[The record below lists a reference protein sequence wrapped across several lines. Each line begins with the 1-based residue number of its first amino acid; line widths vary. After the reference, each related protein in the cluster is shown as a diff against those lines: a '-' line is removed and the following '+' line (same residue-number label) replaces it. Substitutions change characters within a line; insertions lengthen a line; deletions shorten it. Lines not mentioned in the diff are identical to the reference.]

1 MNLDRIAN
9 IATAMIEDIDSIHA
23 LSLYKHLESGKMLRS
38 KLVLS
43 IIDTDEAY
51 RLCAIIELIQSAS
64 LLHDDVIDS
73 SDLRRGKPSLNA
85 KFGNKNAIMLG
96 DILYS
101 RAFFELSHF
110 PCDIAKVLSQSVVS
124 LSVGELEDVLLEE
137 TFNANEEKYLKMIGY
152 KSASLI
158 AASSQCAALLG
169 NKDSH
174 KLYYDYGFNLGM
186 AFQIIDDILD
196 ITQDSSKLGKPA
208 LSDYK
213 SGKTT
218 LPYIYLYHSLSQDKQ
233 AWLKSLFKKEI
244 SKEAEEELHSM
255 LLGNPLKQARQ
266 KALEYGNKALNIAQ
280 KLNNQKLYSIIT
292 TMIERD
298 F

>member
-1 MNLDRIAN
+1 MELDRIAN
-9 IATAMIEDIDSIHA
+9 IATAMVEDIDSIHA
-23 LSLYKHLESGKMLRS
+23 LSLYKYLENGKMLRS

-85 KFGNKNAIMLG
+85 QFGNKNAIMLG

-101 RAFFELSHF
+101 RAFFELSYF
-110 PCDIAKVLSQSVVS
+110 PSEIAQALSQSVVH

-137 TFNANEEKYLKMIGY
+137 SFNADEEKYLKMIGH

-158 AASSQCAALLG
+158 AASTQCAALLS
-169 NKDSH
+169 NNDSH

-196 ITQDSSKLGKPA
+196 ITQDSLKLGKPA

-213 SGKTT
+213 TGKTT
-218 LPYIYLYHSLSQDKQ
+218 LPYIYLYHSLPKDKQ
-233 AWLKSLFKKEI
+233 IWLKSLFKQDI
-244 SKEAEEELHSM
+244 SKEAKEELQAA
-255 LLGNPLKQARQ
+255 LLQNPLQQARQ
-266 KALEYGNKALNIAQ
+266 KALEYGNEALNIAQ
-280 KLNNQKLYSIIT
+280 KLNNQKLCDIISS
-292 TMIERD
+292 MIERD

>member
-1 MNLDRIAN
+1 MELDKIAN
-9 IATAMIEDIDSIHA
+9 IATSMVEDIDSTHA

-51 RLCAIIELIQSAS
+51 KLCAIIELIQSAS

-85 KFGNKNAIMLG
+85 QFGNKNSIMLG

-101 RAFFELSHF
+101 RAFFELSNF
-110 PCDIAKVLSQSVVS
+110 SRDIAKVLSQSVVH
-124 LSVGELEDVLLEE
+124 LSIGELEDVALEDS
-137 TFNANEEKYLKMIGY
+137 FNAEEEKYLNMIGY

-158 AASSQCAALLG
+158 AASAQCAALLD

-218 LPYIYLYHSLSQDKQ
+218 LPYIYLYNSLSQDKQ
-233 AWLKSLFKKEI
+233 SWLKSLFKQDLSKEI
-244 SKEAEEELHSM
+244 KEELQTM
-255 LLGNPLKQARQ
+255 LLHSPLQQSRQ

-280 KLNNQKLYSIIT
+280 TLNNKKLHSIIT
-292 TMIERD
+292 TMIWRD

>member
-1 MNLDRIAN
+1 MELDRIAN
-9 IATAMIEDIDSIHA
+9 ISTSMVEDIDSTHA

-38 KLVLS
+38 RLVLS
-43 IIDTDEAY
+43 IINTDDAY
-51 RLCAIIELIQSAS
+51 KLCAIIELIQSAS

-73 SDLRRGKPSLNA
+73 SELRRGRPSLNSQ
-85 KFGNKNAIMLG
+85 FGNKNAIMLG

-101 RAFFELSHF
+101 RAFFELTSF
-110 PCDIAKVLSQSVVS
+110 SRNIARVLSESVVH
-124 LSVGELEDVLLEE
+124 LSVGELEDVALEE
-137 TFNANEEKYLKMIGY
+137 SFNENEEKYLRMIGH

-158 AASSQCAALLG
+158 AASAECAALLD
-169 NKDSH
+169 NNDLH

-196 ITQDSSKLGKPA
+196 VTQDSIKLGKPS

-218 LPYIYLYHSLSQDKQ
+218 LPYIYLYHFLPPDKQ
-233 AWLKSLFKKEI
+233 MWLKSLFKRNL
-244 SKEAEEELHSM
+244 SKEDEKELQEM
-255 LLGNPLKQARQ
+255 LLQSPLHKARL
-266 KALEYGNKALNIAQ
+266 KALEYGHKALSIAK
-280 KLNNQKLYSIIT
+280 KLNNQKLCDIIS